1 MAGLALRTLI
11 LVETP
16 GRVAPMAGMDRM
28 PCAERLHRS
37 AQGGEAPEGAPRRG
51 EDHSR
56 SRVCSWSPRG
66 VACNRQQRDS
76 ATKGLTLE
84 EIDKRWRYMIEAGGR
99 NCKL

>member
-37 AQGGEAPEGAPRRG
+37 AQGG
-51 EDHSR
+51 
-56 SRVCSWSPRG
+56 SPRG
-66 VACNRQQRDS
+66 GPPTR
-76 ATKGLTLE
+76 
-84 EIDKRWRYMIEAGGR
+84 GGPLALAR
-99 NCKL
+99 LQLVSSRRSV